1 MADQSP
7 RERYVSAL
15 MAHVAEDRYPS
26 ATQMD
31 AIETQLRRDEIEDF
45 VELLVDK
52 LLESRYPSIPMMHRV
67 ERLLRRLPG

>member
-1 MADQSP
+1 MAETSP
-7 RERYVSAL
+7 RERYARAM

-31 AIETQLRRDEIEDF
+31 SIELQIPREELEDF
-45 VELLVDK
+45 IDLLVEK

-67 ERLLRRLPG
+67 ERLLKQLG